1 MTNYQGSQDCDPI
14 DRSPSESCMLQLQ
27 QITEPVSVQK
37 FLDRIMQYQVDPAQI
52 GRQICQII
60 ATSFHEETLLLE
72 IANTLGAACQ
82 ADYCLVAA
90 VSDDRIAIPNA
101 SWGIFGDRINSTVI
115 SDAAVV
121 TQRSEIPETEILNS
135 LLISL
140 PEHLLVNI
148 LTHGEILGISDIQ
161 DDRSPNR
168 SHSLVPSLPFRGIL
182 ASPTRFRGAVNGI
195 IIMATTQPQEWSAA
209 SRQCLE
215 LASDAIATA
224 ISHIQKNQE
233 IAHLNQKLEQQAKY
247 KKLLDSVSQEIEKNA
262 EIDIILQQVIAST
275 SQSLEVD
282 RVQILSLKYTAPV
295 SQINSLN
302 QPSPTTIALVCEYEQ
317 QKVEKPPT
325 SKTESFP
332 KNSTDPTK
340 NKYKTTNNKTKI
352 TNSISKNI
360 RNFSISESSLCQSAF
375 HSAPQSFALADA
387 GEIIN
392 QEQQKSVE
400 ILKLQD
406 TRSLV
411 LVPLIG
417 ARKQE
422 TVLGFLLLQHSEPRT
437 WQIAELEV
445 LESIATQVTRAIL
458 EFETFQELQTQ
469 LEYRSTQLANSL
481 DVQEKLHEQST
492 NQLEQIRKLR
502 LIQDEFLSVVSHE
515 LRTPLTIMKLAIM
528 MLKQA
533 DQPLQSRIKYLDIL
547 EQQCSKETDL
557 VSDLL
562 ALKQLDAQQDP
573 MFIVPVS
580 LKSLIQDLAEDFEQ
594 KWTSKGL
601 TLAQDFSK
609 PLPRLET
616 DKDSLHRIL
625 LELLT
630 NAGKYSTAGTEVT
643 LEISQASGSIVMK
656 LSNFG
661 GGISAADLPH
671 IFEKFRRGTG
681 ITQQAIPGTGLGLA
695 LVKCLVQHLNG
706 TIEVSSSPSEIL
718 ENDPLWRTSFTLN
731 LPQFPGG
738 RYS

>member
-60 ATSFHEETLLLE
+60 ATSIHEETLLLQ

-90 VSDDRIAIPNA
+90 VSDNRIAIPNA
-101 SWGIFGDRINSTVI
+101 GWGIFGDRINSTVI
-115 SDAAVV
+115 SDAAVL
-121 TQRSEIPETEILNS
+121 THRSEIPETEILNS

-161 DDRSPNR
+161 DDRSTNAPD
-168 SHSLVPSLPFRGIL
+168 SLVPSLPFRAIL
-182 ASPTRFRGAVNGI
+182 ASPTRFRGGVNGI
-195 IIMATTQPQEWSAA
+195 VILATAQPQEWSAT

-215 LASDAIATA
+215 LASDAIANA
-224 ISHIQKNQE
+224 ISHIQKTQE

-247 KKLLDSVSQEIEKNA
+247 KKLLDSVIKEIEKNA

-282 RVQILSLKYTAPV
+282 RVQILSLKYTKPV
-295 SQINSLN
+295 LEISSLHL
-302 QPSPTTIALVCEYEQ
+302 PSPTTIALVCEYEE

-325 SKTESFP
+325 SQTESSP
-332 KNSTDPTK
+332 KNSTEPTK

-375 HSAPQSFALADA
+375 HSAPQSFALPDA

-458 EFETFQELQTQ
+458 EFEKIQELQTQ
-469 LEYRSTQLANSL
+469 LEYRNTQLANSL

-630 NAGKYSTAGTEVT
+630 NAGKYSAAGTEVT

>member
-1 MTNYQGSQDCDPI
+1 T
-14 DRSPSESCMLQLQ
+14 
-27 QITEPVSVQK
+27 
-37 FLDRIMQYQVDPAQI
+37 A
-52 GRQICQII
+52 
-60 ATSFHEETLLLE
+60 
-72 IANTLGAACQ
+72 
-82 ADYCLVAA
+82 
-90 VSDDRIAIPNA
+90 
-101 SWGIFGDRINSTVI
+101 
-115 SDAAVV
+115 
-121 TQRSEIPETEILNS
+121 
-135 LLISL
+135 
-140 PEHLLVNI
+140 
-148 LTHGEILGISDIQ
+148 
-161 DDRSPNR
+161 
-168 SHSLVPSLPFRGIL
+168 
-182 ASPTRFRGAVNGI
+182 
-195 IIMATTQPQEWSAA
+195 QPQEWSAT

-215 LASDAIATA
+215 LASDAIANA
-224 ISHIQKNQE
+224 ISHIQKTQE
-233 IAHLNQKLEQQAKY
+233 IAHLNQKLEEQAKY
-247 KKLLDSVSQEIEKNA
+247 KKLLDSVIKEIEKNA
-262 EIDIILQQVIAST
+262 EIDLILQQVIAST

-282 RVQILSLKYTAPV
+282 RVQILSLKYTKPV
-295 SQINSLN
+295 LEISSLHL
-302 QPSPTTIALVCEYEQ
+302 PSPTTIALVCEYEE

-325 SKTESFP
+325 SQTESSP
-332 KNSTDPTK
+332 KNSTEPTK

-360 RNFSISESSLCQSAF
+360 GNFSISESSLCQSAF

-469 LEYRSTQLANSL
+469 LECRNTQLANSL
-481 DVQEKLHEQST
+481 DVQEKLHEEST

-630 NAGKYSTAGTEVT
+630 NAGKYSAAGTEVT

>member
-60 ATSFHEETLLLE
+60 ATSIHEETLLLQ

-90 VSDDRIAIPNA
+90 VSDNRIAIPNA
-101 SWGIFGDRINSTVI
+101 GWGIFGDRINSTVI
-115 SDAAVV
+115 SDAAVL
-121 TQRSEIPETEILNS
+121 THRSEIPETEILNS

-161 DDRSPNR
+161 DDRSTNAPD
-168 SHSLVPSLPFRGIL
+168 SLVPSLPFRAIL
-182 ASPTRFRGAVNGI
+182 ASPTRFRGGVNGI
-195 IIMATTQPQEWSAA
+195 VILATAQPQEWSAT

-215 LASDAIATA
+215 LASDAIANA
-224 ISHIQKNQE
+224 ISHIQKTQE
-233 IAHLNQKLEQQAKY
+233 IAHLNQKLEEQAKY
-247 KKLLDSVSQEIEKNA
+247 KKLLDSVIKEIEKNA
-262 EIDIILQQVIAST
+262 EIDLILQQVIAST

-282 RVQILSLKYTAPV
+282 RVQILSLKYTKPV
-295 SQINSLN
+295 LEISSLHL
-302 QPSPTTIALVCEYEQ
+302 PSPTTIALVCEYEE

-325 SKTESFP
+325 SQTESSP
-332 KNSTDPTK
+332 KNSTEPTK

-360 RNFSISESSLCQSAF
+360 GNFSISESSLCQSAF

-469 LEYRSTQLANSL
+469 LECRNTQLANSL
-481 DVQEKLHEQST
+481 DVQEKLHEEST

-630 NAGKYSTAGTEVT
+630 NAGKYSAAGTEVT

>member
-1 MTNYQGSQDCDPI
+1 MTHYQGSQDCDPI
-14 DRSPSESCMLQLQ
+14 DRSPSESCTLHLE

-52 GRQICQII
+52 GRQISQII
-60 ATSFHEETLLLE
+60 ATSFHEETLLLD

-82 ADYCLVAA
+82 VDYCVVAA
-90 VSDDRIAIPNA
+90 VSNDRIAIPNA
-101 SWGIFGDRINSTVI
+101 GWGIFGDAIDSTVI
-115 SDAAVV
+115 SDAAVL

-140 PEHLLVNI
+140 PESLLVNI
-148 LTHGEILGISDIQ
+148 LTNGEILGISDIQ
-161 DDRSPNR
+161 DDRSTNP
-168 SHSLVPSLPFRGIL
+168 SHSLVPSLPFRAIL
-182 ASPTRFRGAVNGI
+182 ASPTRFRGAINGI
-195 IIMATTQPQEWSAA
+195 IIMATTQPQEWPAA

-215 LASDAIATA
+215 LASDAIASA
-224 ISHIQKNQE
+224 ISHIQKTQE
-233 IAHLNQKLEQQAKY
+233 IAHLNQKLEQQRKY
-247 KKLLDSVSQEIEKNA
+247 KQLLSSITKEIEKKA
-262 EIDIILQQVIAST
+262 EIDLTLQQVIAST
-275 SQSLEVD
+275 SRSLEVD
-282 RVQILSLKYTAPV
+282 RVQILSLKYTEPV
-295 SQINSLN
+295 LQRSSLY
-302 QPSPTTIALVCEYEQ
+302 QPRATTIALVCEYEQ
-317 QKVEKPPT
+317 KQVQNPQTSPT
-325 SKTESFP
+325 EFTP
-332 KNSTDPTK
+332 NNSTYQTK
-340 NKYKTTNNKTKI
+340 NQDKTTNTQAKI
-352 TNSISKNI
+352 TNSLSQNSGY
-360 RNFSISESSLCQSAF
+360 FSISQSSLCQSAF
-375 HSAPQSFALADA
+375 NSAPQSFVLADA
-387 GEIIN
+387 AEIIS
-392 QEQQKSVE
+392 QEPQNSVE
-400 ILKLQD
+400 ILKLQH

-411 LVPLIG
+411 LVPLVNP
-417 ARKQE
+417 RKQE
-422 TVLGFLLLQHSEPRT
+422 TVLGFLLLQNSEPRI
-437 WQIAELEV
+437 WEIAELEV

-469 LEYRSTQLANSL
+469 LEYRNTQLGNSL
-481 DVQEKLHEQST
+481 DVQEKLHEQSA

-533 DQPLQSRIKYLDIL
+533 DLPLQSRIKYLDIL

-562 ALKQLDAQQDP
+562 AFKQVDAQQTP
-573 MFIVPVS
+573 MFLVPVS

-594 KWTSKGL
+594 KWASKGL

-630 NAGKYSTAGTEVT
+630 NAGKYSAAGTEVA
-643 LEISQASGSIVMK
+643 LEISQASGNIVMK
-656 LSNFG
+656 LSNLG
-661 GGISAADLPH
+661 IGISAADLPH